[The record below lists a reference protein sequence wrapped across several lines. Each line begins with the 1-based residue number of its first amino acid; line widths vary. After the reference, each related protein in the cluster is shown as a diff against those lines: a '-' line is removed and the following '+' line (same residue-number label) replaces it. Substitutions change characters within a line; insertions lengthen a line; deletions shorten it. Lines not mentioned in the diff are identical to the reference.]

1 MKRPGYFFSGDDQDV
16 TVPTRGIGVYCPA
29 LSTVCIHIDGT
40 ANVNIISNPFG
51 DVAKDKI
58 IHAVAASDHLVLDSA
73 AIIILDVTAVTGTVT
88 ARLVANQEAE

>member
-16 TVPTRGIGVYCPA
+16 TVPTRGIGIYCPA
-29 LSTVCIHIDGT
+29 LSTICIHIAGT
-40 ANVNIISNPFG
+40 GTVNVISNPF
-51 DVAKDKI
+51 DDAAKDRT
-58 IHAVAASDHLVLDSA
+58 IHSTSVSDQLVLQSA